1 MKFDNESQTG
11 IQISKYLDG
20 ELSPVEREMLER
32 HLGECGSCREVLQVF
47 RRNEELLKNTLCVE
61 TFGNEITERVAK
73 RIAAEERG
81 RGESAVKRL
90 VAFLRS
96 PVFSTAAAATLVIAL
111 LAIVILQNLTISR
124 ILERENR
131 ISEDVAALRE
141 QLHQQWIATSKMEER
156 RSRDSAREAFIK
168 APGAGVIATVEGKQ
182 VSFAMKG
189 PEGKEILHWE
199 VSRRTAGQEGW
210 PEPFSVRG
218 NEIREPLRGTVPIQ
232 YRFEPVL
239 VSGERVEPFVV
250 EVAPPPVL
258 LNYRSPRYV
267 ATVRFLAYDEKTRIA
282 TFSVTRYGGGAGGGG
297 ERTEAFQVE
306 PGRPVGTILR
316 DRTGSFEDFRTGYVL
331 ADVERGTQTIATTS
345 TNGLAYTRENW
356 KAVLRPAWAP
366 EGSVERVECWKD
378 GSVEFEV
385 RQPSASPQ

>member
-1 MKFDNESQTG
+1 MKFDNESLTG

-20 ELSPVEREMLER
+20 ELSAAEREMLER

-61 TFGNEITERVAK
+61 TYGNEITERVAK

-81 RGESAVKRL
+81 RTEPVVQR
-90 VAFLRS
+90 VWAFLRR
-96 PVFSTAAAATLVIAL
+96 PALGAAAAAALAIAL
-111 LAIVILQNLTISR
+111 LAIVIMQNLTIAR

-131 ISEDVAALRE
+131 ISEDVAALRD
-141 QLHQQWIATSKMEER
+141 QLNQQWIATSKMEER
-156 RSRDSAREAFIK
+156 RSLESAREAFIK

-182 VSFAMKG
+182 VLFAMKG

-199 VSRRTAGQEGW
+199 ISRRAAGQEGW

-218 NEIREPLRGTVPIQ
+218 NEIREPLRGTGPIQ

-267 ATVRFLAYDEKTRIA
+267 ATVRFLAYDEKTRTA
-282 TFSVTRYGGGAGGGG
+282 TFSVTRYGGTAG
-297 ERTEAFQVE
+297 ERTEAFQLE
-306 PGRPVGTILR
+306 PGRAVGTIFR

-331 ADVERGTQTIATTS
+331 ADVTRGTQTIATTS
-345 TNGLAYTRENW
+345 TTGLAYTRENW
-356 KAVLRPAWAP
+356 RAVLRPAWAP
-366 EGSVERVECWKD
+366 EGSVERIECWKD

-385 RQPSASPQ
+385 RQPQ

>member
-61 TFGNEITERVAK
+61 TYGNEITERVAK
-73 RIAAEERG
+73 RIAAEARG
-81 RGESAVKRL
+81 AAGGEPAAKRVL
-90 VAFLRS
+90 AFLRRPAFGRS
-96 PVFSTAAAATLVIAL
+96 VAAAVMIAL
-111 LAIVILQNLTISR
+111 LAIVMLQNLTISR
-124 ILERENR
+124 ILERENK
-131 ISEDVAALRE
+131 ISDDVATLKE
-141 QLHQQWIATSKMEER
+141 QLNLQWIATSKMEER
-156 RSRDSAREAFIK
+156 RSRESAREAFIK
-168 APGAGVIATVEGKQ
+168 APGAGVIATVEGKH

-189 PEGKEILHWE
+189 PEGKEILHWD
-199 VSRRTAGQEGW
+199 VSRRAPGQEGW

-218 NEIREPLRGTVPIQ
+218 SEIREPLRESGPVQ

-239 VSGERVEPFVV
+239 VSGERVEPFEV

-258 LNYRSPRYV
+258 LNYRSPRFV
-267 ATVRFLAYDEKTRIA
+267 ATVRFLAFDEKTRLA
-282 TFSVTRYGGGAGGGG
+282 TFSVTRYGGAAG
-297 ERTEAFQVE
+297 ERTEAFQAEV
-306 PGRPVGTILR
+306 GRPVGSIMR

-331 ADVERGTQTIATTS
+331 ADVERATQTIATTS
-345 TNGLAYTRENW
+345 TTGLAYTRENW

-366 EGSVERVECWKD
+366 EGDSVERVECWKD

-385 RQPSASPQ
+385 RQQ